1 MMKKKKFKKFKLKIN
16 FKTIQPLI
24 LLTLIFTMLGLSF
37 GKLLDNFLVP
47 TQGPTATVGGP
58 NDQPQELEKSKDVEA
73 EEGQSDA
80 SESTTAENEIY
91 VMQLGVYET
100 YDNVLSLA
108 GELKQLG
115 YNYGILKVDGEYSVF
130 SHVSGTKESL
140 APVQEALKEKQID
153 CFIKAVEVSTDD
165 LKWNYF
171 LQAVKQKPFEMTGD
185 FIQTFTDEEMHIWGY
200 YVTLSTASFDA
211 LSTERQ
217 KMLLEIYQWLNG

>member
-115 YNYGILKVDGEYSVF
+115 YNYGILKVDGILNIQFWTSVSPRF
-130 SHVSGTKESL
+130 YWVCGFHGKCFESSSPVSCSC
-140 APVQEALKEKQID
+140 LKPRNI
-153 CFIKAVEVSTDD
+153 
-165 LKWNYF
+165 
-171 LQAVKQKPFEMTGD
+171 VK
-185 FIQTFTDEEMHIWGY
+185 
-200 YVTLSTASFDA
+200 S
-211 LSTERQ
+211 
-217 KMLLEIYQWLNG
+217 MLLGFLLRVKISVPFRYSREA